1 MLNDNSQTKNIAIAG
16 FLGVL
21 TLVIIYSVIWGPAR
35 KYMDS
40 LYPSRTINVSAE
52 GKVTVS
58 PDVAKFS
65 FSVVNEGSN
74 PTKIADDN
82 NVKINK
88 AIDFIKSQG
97 VDVKDIKTISYSL
110 EPNYVYDEKTGK
122 QYLSGYR
129 LTQTVQVKIRDLN
142 KVAVVL
148 AELPKLGI
156 NQIGSISFEVDDPE
170 KFLKEARDKAF
181 DKAKIKAQE
190 MAGKAGVSLGNV
202 INFSEYQQG
211 GPIPYYGAEKT
222 LGMGGVSSAVAP
234 SIQPG
239 TQEIAINV
247 NITYEIR

>member
-1 MLNDNSQTKNIAIAG
+1 MNDNSQVKNSAIAG

-65 FSVVNEGSN
+65 FSVVNEGSD
-74 PTKIADDN
+74 PAKIANDN

-110 EPNYVYDEKTGK
+110 EPNYVYDEKTRR

-129 LTQTVQVKIRDLN
+129 LTQTVQVKVRDLN

-148 AELPKLGI
+148 AGLPELGI

-181 DKAKIKAQE
+181 DKVKTKAQE
-190 MAGKAGVSLGNV
+190 IAGKNGVSLGKI
-202 INFSEYQQG
+202 INFNEYQG
-211 GPIPYYGAEKT
+211 GPIPYYAAEKA
-222 LGMGGVSSAVAP
+222 LDMGGGVASMAP

-239 TQEIAINV
+239 TQEITVNV
-247 NITYEIR
+247 SITYEIR

>member
-1 MLNDNSQTKNIAIAG
+1 MNDNTIVKNSAIAG

-21 TLVIIYSVIWGPAR
+21 TLVVIYSVVWGPAR
-35 KYMDS
+35 RYMDS

-65 FSVVNEGSN
+65 FSVVNEGSD
-74 PTKIADDN
+74 PAKIANDN
-82 NVKINK
+82 NAKINK

-97 VDVKDIKTISYSL
+97 VDAKDIKTISYSL
-110 EPNYVYDEKTGK
+110 DPNYVYDEKTRR
-122 QYLSGYR
+122 QYLSGYK
-129 LTQTVQVKIRDLN
+129 LTQTVQVKVRDLN

-148 AELPKLGI
+148 AGLPELGI
-156 NQIGSISFEVDDPE
+156 NQIGSISFEVDDQE

-181 DKAKIKAQE
+181 DKAKTKALE
-190 MAGKAGVSLGNV
+190 MANKNGVSIRKV
-202 INFSEYQQG
+202 INFSEYQN
-211 GPIPYYGAEKT
+211 GPIPYYGAEKAM
-222 LGMGGVSSAVAP
+222 GMGGAISSVAP

-239 TQEIAINV
+239 TQEITVNV

>member
-1 MLNDNSQTKNIAIAG
+1 MNDNVQMKNSAIAG

-21 TLVIIYSVIWGPAR
+21 TLVIIYSIVWGPAR

-65 FSVVNEGSN
+65 FSVVNEGADPS
-74 PTKIADDN
+74 KIANDN

-97 VDVKDIKTISYSL
+97 VDVKDIKTTSYSL
-110 EPNYVYDEKTGK
+110 EPNYVYDEKTRR
-122 QYLSGYR
+122 QYLSGYK
-129 LTQTVQVKIRDLN
+129 LTQTVQVKVRDLN

-148 AELPKLGI
+148 AGLPELGI
-156 NQIGSISFEVDDPE
+156 NQIGSISFEVDDQE

-181 DKAKIKAQE
+181 DKVKTKAQE
-190 MAGKAGVSLGNV
+190 MTGKTGVSLGR
-202 INFSEYQQG
+202 IMNFTEYQG
-211 GPIPYYGAEKT
+211 GPTPYYYGAEKA
-222 LGMGGVSSAVAP
+222 LGVGGGVASVAP

-239 TQEIAINV
+239 TQEITVNV
-247 NITYEIR
+247 NITYEIK

>member
-1 MLNDNSQTKNIAIAG
+1 MSNDNAVAKNSAIAG

-21 TLVIIYSVIWGPAR
+21 TLVVIYSVIWGPAR

-65 FSVVNEGSN
+65 FSVVNEGSD
-74 PTKIADDN
+74 PAKIANDN
-82 NVKINK
+82 NAKINK

-97 VDVKDIKTISYSL
+97 VDAKDIKTISYSL
-110 EPNYVYDEKTGK
+110 EPNYVYDEKTRR
-122 QYLSGYR
+122 QYLSGYK
-129 LTQTVQVKIRDLN
+129 LTQTVQVKVRDLN

-148 AELPKLGI
+148 AGLPELGI
-156 NQIGSISFEVDDPE
+156 NQIGSISFEVDDQE

-181 DKAKIKAQE
+181 DKAKTKALE
-190 MAGKAGVSLGNV
+190 MAAKNGVSIRRI
-202 INFSEYQQG
+202 INFSEYQN
-211 GPIPYYGAEKT
+211 GPIPYYGAEKAM
-222 LGMGGVSSAVAP
+222 GMGGGVASVAP

-239 TQEIAINV
+239 TQEITVNV

>member
-1 MLNDNSQTKNIAIAG
+1 MNDNSQVKNSAIAG

-21 TLVIIYSVIWGPAR
+21 TLIVIYSVVWGPAR

-65 FSVVNEGSN
+65 FSVVNEGSD
-74 PTKIADDN
+74 PAKIANDN

-97 VDVKDIKTISYSL
+97 IDAKDIKTISYSL
-110 EPNYVYDEKTGK
+110 DPNYVYDEKTRR
-122 QYLSGYR
+122 QYLSGYK
-129 LTQTVQVKIRDLN
+129 LTQSVQVKVRDLN

-148 AELPKLGI
+148 AGLPELGI
-156 NQIGSISFEVDDPE
+156 NQIGSISFEVDDQE

-181 DKAKIKAQE
+181 DKVKTKAQE
-190 MAGKAGVSLGNV
+190 MTGKNGVSLGRI
-202 INFSEYQQG
+202 INLSEYQN
-211 GPIPYYGAEKT
+211 GPIPYYGAEKSI
-222 LGMGGVSSAVAP
+222 GMGGGVASVAP

-239 TQEIAINV
+239 TQEITVNV
-247 NITYEIR
+247 NITYEIK